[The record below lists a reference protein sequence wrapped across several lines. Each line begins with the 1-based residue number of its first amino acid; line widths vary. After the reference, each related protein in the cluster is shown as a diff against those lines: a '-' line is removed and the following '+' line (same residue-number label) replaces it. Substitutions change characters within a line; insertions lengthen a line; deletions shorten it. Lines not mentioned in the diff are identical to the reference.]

1 MPEVRIQ
8 GDSVMTELILT
19 IISIEAVT
27 ELIFRAG
34 PLQSSREWLIEKT
47 PRLDFPGYGHL
58 LECKYCVSF
67 WVGLFFAL
75 GYLFFIEN
83 KAFLCFLYVVSFHR
97 LSNLLH
103 LPFSY
108 LRDKQLNL
116 RIERNRRG

>member
-1 MPEVRIQ
+1 
-8 GDSVMTELILT
+8 MTELILT

-34 PLQSSREWLIEKT
+34 PLHAPREWIIRKT
-47 PRLDFPGYGHL
+47 PWLDISGYGHL